1 MFRFDR
7 GMQTTQQI
15 VVTVIS
21 SALLI
26 RWLRPAVLAL
36 TLGAVASMTA
46 TATFAQSAS
55 SWPNKPVRL
64 VVPFAA
70 GGNTDTLAR
79 IAAERLS
86 SSFGQP
92 FVVENRVG
100 ASGAIAAE
108 FVARAAPDGYTWFVG
123 ATPNLLIVPLVQ
135 KVNYDGL
142 RDFAP
147 VAVIATNPFVLGIHP
162 SIPAKTLAQFVAHVK
177 ANPDKFNYASAG
189 AGSIGHLSG
198 ALLLARAGLS
208 MAHVPYKGGAPAV
221 ADLVGGQVQMYF
233 GNASELLPHMRAGK
247 VTVLGV
253 STARR
258 SRELPDVP
266 TIAET
271 YPGFLTYTLNGLLLP
286 AGTPR
291 DIQERVA
298 QEMVRMS
305 RDAVAIDRIH
315 RTGSDPSGIVLG
327 DFAELLRREQPLW
340 IEAVKSAG
348 IKPE

>member
-1 MFRFDR
+1 
-7 GMQTTQQI
+7 
-15 VVTVIS
+15 
-21 SALLI
+21 
-26 RWLRPAVLAL
+26 
-36 TLGAVASMTA
+36 
-46 TATFAQSAS
+46 
-55 SWPNKPVRL
+55 
-64 VVPFAA
+64 
-70 GGNTDTLAR
+70 
-79 IAAERLS
+79 
-86 SSFGQP
+86 
-92 FVVENRVG
+92 
-100 ASGAIAAE
+100 
-108 FVARAAPDGYTWFVG
+108 
-123 ATPNLLIVPLVQ
+123 
-135 KVNYDGL
+135 
-142 RDFAP
+142 
-147 VAVIATNPFVLGIHP
+147 
-162 SIPAKTLAQFVAHVK
+162 
-177 ANPDKFNYASAG
+177 
-189 AGSIGHLSG
+189 
-198 ALLLARAGLS
+198 

-233 GNASELLPHMRAGK
+233 GNASELLPHVRAGK

-286 AGTPR
+286 AGAPR

-315 RTGSDPSGIVLG
+315 RTGSDPSGIALG